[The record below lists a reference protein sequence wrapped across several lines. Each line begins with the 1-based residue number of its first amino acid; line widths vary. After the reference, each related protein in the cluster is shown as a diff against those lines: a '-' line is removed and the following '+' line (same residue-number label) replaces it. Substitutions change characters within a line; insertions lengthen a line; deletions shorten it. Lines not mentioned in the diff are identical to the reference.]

1 MKLLAS
7 KTSPY
12 ARKVRIAFAEKKIE
26 YTLVEQDPWS
36 PDSIV
41 GQHNP
46 LGKVPVLV
54 LEDGTNLFDSRV
66 IVEYIDLVSP
76 VSRLIPEPTRQ
87 RILVK
92 RWEAL
97 ADGLMDAAVNS
108 RIESL
113 RAKKL
118 QSADA
123 LERHRAKMERAVETM
138 SRDLGDKSWC
148 NGEAYSLADIATGAA
163 LAYLDLR
170 HPEFR
175 WRDDAPNLDRLLQ
188 KLAKR
193 PSFEHT
199 QPST

>member
-12 ARKVRIAFAEKKIE
+12 ARKVRIAFAEKKID
-26 YTLVEQDPWS
+26 YALVEQDPWS
-36 PDSIV
+36 ADSIV
-41 GQHNP
+41 DDHNP

-54 LEDGTNLFDSRV
+54 LEDGTIIFDSRV

-97 ADGLMDAAVNS
+97 GDGLIDAAVTV
-108 RIESL
+108 
-113 RAKKL
+113 RAEMRRPAA
-118 QSADA
+118 QRSDA
-123 LERHRAKMERAVETM
+123 NVTRQICKIRAAVAAM
-138 SRDLGDKSWC
+138 SRELGERTWC
-148 NGEAYSLADIATGAA
+148 NGENYSLADIATGVA
-163 LAYLDLR
+163 LGYL
-170 HPEFR
+170 EFR
-175 WRDDAPNLDRLLQ
+175 LPDIAWREGAINLSRHVD

-193 PSFEHT
+193 ASFQHT
-199 QPST
+199 RPE

>member
-1 MKLLAS
+1 MKLFAS

-26 YTLVEQDPWS
+26 YTLIEQDPWS
-36 PDSIV
+36 ADTIV

-97 ADGLMDAAVNS
+97 GDGLMDAAVGA

-113 RAKKL
+113 RPKRQ
-118 QSADA
+118 QSAET
-123 LERHRAKMERAVETM
+123 LERHQRKMYAAVETM
-138 SRDLGDKSWC
+138 
-148 NGEAYSLADIATGAA
+148 
-163 LAYLDLR
+163 
-170 HPEFR
+170 
-175 WRDDAPNLDRLLQ
+175 
-188 KLAKR
+188 
-193 PSFEHT
+193 
-199 QPST
+199 